1 MVHTAPATQWSELF
15 KLYFAHGFSWLGIQ
29 TMFVYMFAFLEQKLP
44 ALPGMDTGDRN
55 ARLGQMIGWSFFI
68 LNAVGAI
75 WPAFLLE
82 PMSKKLGRVKTHA
95 LMVATMALGYFG
107 IVWFASS
114 AIMLYSMMCILT
126 LGWAAVVSLPFAIMS
141 EKVDKQR
148 MGFFMGIFNLS
159 VVLPQLIASSVVG
172 SIIKHAAD
180 KGIIF
185 LISGSSLAISA
196 ALWLFVS
203 EKKKA

>member
-1 MVHTAPATQWSELF
+1 
-15 KLYFAHGFSWLGIQ
+15 
-29 TMFVYMFAFLEQKLP
+29 MFAFLEQKLP
-44 ALPGMDTGDRN
+44 AMPDMSVADRN

-75 WPAFLLE
+75 WPVILLE
-82 PMSKKLGRVKTHA
+82 PLSKKIGRVKTHA
-95 LMVATMALGYFG
+95 SMVAMMSLGYFG
-107 IVWFASS
+107 IVFLAKNE
-114 AIMLYSMMCILT
+114 IMLYAMMCILT